1 LKNKVTT
8 IDLVLEAKDYFI
20 DYLSGKITCS
30 SLPEPGSYI
39 RYKYTEDELILKSSP
54 VVIGNIQSQDLKEKM
69 FEQVAQPN
77 SEPSVSG
84 KVTHFGADI
93 INELLSVKSLTYK
106 E

>member
-1 LKNKVTT
+1 MMNKVASA
-8 IDLVLEAKDYFI
+8 DLILEAKDYFI
-20 DYLSGKITCS
+20 DYLSGTITCN

-54 VVIGNIQSQDLKEKM
+54 VIIGNIQSQDLRKKM

-77 SEPSVSG
+77 GQASVSG
-84 KVTHFGADI
+84 RVTHFGADI